1 MFNKLLLTYFLLFAS
16 IILHSQTN
24 PTIVRGCHK
33 TFANQKITITAEDD
47 FITGTPKVLYSTV
60 ADKNGCFSAKLNLTE
75 IAELKI
81 IFGKFIGLLYAEPER
96 DYDLLLPEFENKTI
110 VDSLNPY
117 FEPVGFYFKIK
128 NPVLPELTDVI
139 ANFDNIF
146 NQFLNQYFLHISL
159 SRYYDTQI
167 DTLPAFIDSLFSDVT
182 HQYFID
188 YKNYSIASLYAL
200 TLVKNH
206 QTTIKDYFSH
216 KQILYNNPAYADLFN
231 ELFKDYLPYYAD
243 TRQGKRLVADIAKAK
258 SYSFAMETL
267 GNNPLLTD
275 STFRELV
282 LIKSI
287 HDALSMEQ
295 LPISS
300 CFQTLDSIKIY
311 TKSDIHKD
319 IIDNIKQKTMNL
331 AIGTKIPPFE
341 LVDVDGNTVKTRDLQ
356 GKYVYLNFINIKS
369 FTADEELKAL
379 KFLYKKYQ
387 DKLRIVTVATGAG
400 NMPLISKVFRDN
412 NYEWLLLDGTNDD
425 EILDKYKVV
434 ASPTCYLISSELRFI
449 LSPSPAPNNHFEF
462 YFIKELREER
472 IRKLR
477 HEGSQP
483 SSTIEYDLK

>member
-1 MFNKLLLTYFLLFAS
+1 VFNKLLLTYFLLFAS

-33 TFANQKITITAEDD
+33 SFANQKITITTEDD
-47 FITGTPKVLYSTV
+47 FITATPKALYSAV
-60 ADKNGCFSAKLNLTE
+60 ADTNGRFSAKLDLTE

-81 IFGKFIGLLYAEPER
+81 TFGKFIGLLYAEPER
-96 DYDLLLPEFENKTI
+96 DYNLLLPEFENKTI

-117 FEPVGFYFKIK
+117 FEPVSFYFKIK
-128 NPVLPELTDVI
+128 NPVLPELTDAI
-139 ANFDNIF
+139 ANFDKIF

-159 SRYYDTQI
+159 NRYYTQI
-167 DTLPAFIDSLFSDVT
+167 DTLPTFIDSLFSDVT
-182 HQYFID
+182 NQYFID
-188 YKNYSIASLYAL
+188 YKNYSIAYLYAL

-206 QTTIKDYFSH
+206 QVTIKDYFSH
-216 KQILYNNPAYADLFN
+216 RQILYNNPAYTTLFN
-231 ELFKDYLPYYAD
+231 ELFRDYLPYYAD

-267 GNNPLLTD
+267 GNNPLLQD

-295 LPISS
+295 LPVSS

-311 TKSDIHKD
+311 TKSDTHKD
-319 IIDNIKQKTMNL
+319 IIDNIKQKTLNL

-341 LVDVDGNTVKTRDLQ
+341 LIDAEGNMVKTRDLQ
-356 GKYVYLNFINIKS
+356 GKYLYLNFINIKS

-387 DKLRIVTVATGAG
+387 DRLRIVTVATGAG
-400 NMPLISKVFRDN
+400 NMPMISKNFRDN
-412 NYEWLLLDGTNDD
+412 NYEWLLLDGTSED

-434 ASPTCYLISSELRFI
+434 ASPTCYLISPELRFI
-449 LSPSPAPNNHFEF
+449 LSPSPAPNDHFEF

-477 HEGSQP
+477 QEGSQP
-483 SSTIEYDLK
+483 SINGEYDLK